1 MKKLSMVSSIGGL
14 GMRAGL
20 GGKGKGDLV
29 TGGLSNN
36 NLGLINSVGRIL
48 ELGNI
53 EALLFNIISADNLG
67 DFGLGDT
74 DLNGLG
80 VSNVDFNGEGGG
92 DKGDLVGLGLV
103 FLTAKLMFSMTISR
117 SSISG
122 GFAGSYLHGLS
133 LGLIGDL
140 GGLSRGDNIFLLI
153 SVGADLTVDNG
164 AH

>member
-1 MKKLSMVSSIGGL
+1 MLSVVSSIGGL

-20 GGKGKGDLV
+20 GGEGKGDLV
-29 TGGLSNN
+29 AGGLSNN
-36 NLGLINSVGRIL
+36 NLGLVHSVGGVL

-67 DFGLGDT
+67 NFDGLGDT
-74 DLNGLG
+74 DLDWLG
-80 VSNVDFNGEGGG
+80 VGNVDLNSERGG

-122 GFAGSYLHGLS
+122 GFAGSDLHGLS
-133 LGLIGDL
+133 LGLISDL
-140 GGLSRGDNIFLLI
+140 EP
-153 SVGADLTVDNG
+153 AAT
-164 AH
+164 